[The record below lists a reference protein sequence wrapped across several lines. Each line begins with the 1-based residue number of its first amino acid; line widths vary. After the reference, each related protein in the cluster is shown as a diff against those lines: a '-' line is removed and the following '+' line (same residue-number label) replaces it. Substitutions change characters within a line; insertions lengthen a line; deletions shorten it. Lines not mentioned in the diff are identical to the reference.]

1 MNEEEKIKAEK
12 SKRITLA
19 ICLGIIFFF
28 GYQMVNTY
36 IDYKVEI
43 LSYEKSYKN
52 LVEYQEKD
60 IERLKNTIELLKALK
75 NGDANATK

>member
-1 MNEEEKIKAEK
+1 MSEEEKIKTEK

-19 ICLGIIFFF
+19 ICLGVVFFF

-52 LVEYQEKD
+52 
-60 IERLKNTIELLKALK
+60 
-75 NGDANATK
+75 

>member
-1 MNEEEKIKAEK
+1 MNEEEKIKTEK
-12 SKRITLA
+12 SKKITLV
-19 ICLGIIFFF
+19 ICLGVIFFF
-28 GYQMVNTY
+28 GYQMLNTY

-60 IERLKNTIELLKALK
+60 IERLKKTIELLKALK
-75 NGDANATK
+75 NGEVNVTK